1 MMNDVCC
8 CQVDIPTFV
17 TGKVLNT
24 AMRHLHTCLLAT
36 REATSPQQQQHT
48 GVNSLLPASHSAAL
62 HAVYYYCYYHYH
74 RRPHY
79 THTHTPF
86 NGALSGTIRMS
97 RYQKGKT
104 NLDFTEAR
112 DSEWQWRQLGHMQV
126 CTSLQ
131 TDNHTSTPPLK
142 CFLQA
147 G

>member
-1 MMNDVCC
+1 MMSDVCC

-79 THTHTPF
+79 THTHLFFWDYPGKPVPERQ
-86 NGALSGTIRMS
+86 NQSGL
-97 RYQKGKT
+97 Y
-104 NLDFTEAR
+104 
-112 DSEWQWRQLGHMQV
+112 
-126 CTSLQ
+126 
-131 TDNHTSTPPLK
+131 
-142 CFLQA
+142 
-147 G
+147 